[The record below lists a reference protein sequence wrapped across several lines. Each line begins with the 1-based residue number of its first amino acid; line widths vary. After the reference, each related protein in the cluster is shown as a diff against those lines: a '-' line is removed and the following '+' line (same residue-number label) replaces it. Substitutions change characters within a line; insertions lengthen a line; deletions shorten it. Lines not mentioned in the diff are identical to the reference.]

1 MHKSTSLIGK
11 LIVIFKLE
19 PEVHVLKFKHIIQ
32 CDEKLMRLKK
42 RNADSNSDLLNQKQS
57 MLQQE
62 F

>member
-1 MHKSTSLIGK
+1 

-42 RNADSNSDLLNQKQS
+42 RNAGSNSDLLNQKQS